1 MKKLNPVSKIRLII
15 DMMTYDGKIRNSL
28 LTAISRELTVDQINK
43 LYEQIT
49 IKNNQLKLKL

>member
-15 DMMTYDGKIRNSL
+15 NMMTYDGKIRNSL